1 LFPIW
6 PYELKYGIWLVSL
19 FLLIL
24 IVGIIFI
31 RLAVYL
37 LIVGFNYH
45 VWIFPNFLN
54 STGFWDSFIPV
65 LEIVKGNK
73 SWFNMFI
80 RLFAISSF
88 LLLATHIYL
97 NPNFL
102 DCKKC

>member
-1 LFPIW
+1 M
-6 PYELKYGIWLVSL
+6 
-19 FLLIL
+19 
-24 IVGIIFI
+24 
-31 RLAVYL
+31 YL

-65 LEIVKGNK
+65 LEIIKGDK
-73 SWFNMFI
+73 SWFNIFL

-97 NPNFL
+97 NPTFL
-102 DCKKC
+102 DQNIDFTKETIQDVHDWGVSKLKNENNFSGRALTNL